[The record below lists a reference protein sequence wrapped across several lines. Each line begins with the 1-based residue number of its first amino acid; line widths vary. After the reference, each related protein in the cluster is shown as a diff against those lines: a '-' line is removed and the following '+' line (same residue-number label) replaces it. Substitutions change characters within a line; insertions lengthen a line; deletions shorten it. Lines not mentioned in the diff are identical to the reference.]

1 VKRQLPVVLT
11 FICAFVLTV
20 QFFVPHR
27 TFEQIYEVSNIWLQ
41 IIGVFTIIIGIVSLV
56 ESHVRRIRRREAKW
70 RYSIIT
76 LAGLGA
82 MVVGGF
88 FGSIEATEQR
98 SLFNWLYDYVLNP
111 VSATMFSLLAFFI
124 ASAAFRAFRL
134 RSVLATILL
143 LAAVLVMLGRVP
155 LGDRISGGVF
165 PALANWLLNVP
176 NVAAKRA
183 ILIGVGLG
191 EASMAL
197 RVMLGIERSYM
208 AGE

>member
-1 VKRQLPVVLT
+1 MKRQLPVVFT
-11 FICAFVLTV
+11 FACAFVLTV

-27 TFEQIYEVSNIWLQ
+27 SFEQIYEVSNIWLQ

-70 RYSIIT
+70 RYSFIT

-82 MVVGGF
+82 MVIGGL

-111 VSATMFSLLAFFI
+111 ISATMFSLLAFFI

-155 LGDRISGGVF
+155 LGERISGGVF